1 MLGWTFL
8 GRLPCA
14 TFLSEITPILQV
26 SKHVHHPHHQSLKPH
41 PTGQISKALVL
52 QCDSVLYS
60 GCKPKFSNYAKGE
73 VNAEYM
79 TGPYVV
85 GASFASENILYLLW
99 LRMELGI
106 TASMLTDVP
115 PVEIGPNGEK
125 ICPWQK
131 VWLDGLRSLRDR
143 EVYVMST
150 DLFKTKFDNHAR
162 YADHEE
168 NMRRDSFDAGQ
179 DLPDGERALS
189 IMDWE
194 RRQLLIVAAENN
206 LTIVHLEGDYTKTET
221 AWPIWYPTGN

>member
-1 MLGWTFL
+1 MY
-8 GRLPCA
+8 
-14 TFLSEITPILQV
+14 
-26 SKHVHHPHHQSLKPH
+26 VHRPHHQSLKCPH
-41 PTGQISKALVL
+41 HSGQISKALVL
-52 QCDSVLYS
+52 QCESVAYG
-60 GCKPKFSNYAKGE
+60 GCTPKFSNYAKGH

-79 TGPYVV
+79 KGPYVV
-85 GASFASENILYLLW
+85 GASFASENIKFLLW
-99 LRMELGI
+99 MRKQLGI
-106 TASMLTDVP
+106 TDSMLTDVP
-115 PVEIGPNGEK
+115 PVETGPNGEK

-131 VWLDGLRSLRDR
+131 KWLDGLKSLKNR

-194 RRQLLIVAAENN
+194 RRQLLIVAAQNN
-206 LTIVHLEGDYTKTET
+206 LTIVHVKGDDNKIVT
-221 AWPIWYPTGN
+221 AWPIWYPSGK

>member
-1 MLGWTFL
+1 MHNT
-8 GRLPCA
+8 
-14 TFLSEITPILQV
+14 
-26 SKHVHHPHHQSLKPH
+26 HHHSSLKCPH

-52 QCDSVLYS
+52 QCDSVLYND
-60 GCKPKFSNYAKGE
+60 CKPKFSNYAEGK

-79 TGPYVV
+79 KGPYVV
-85 GASFASENILYLLW
+85 GASFASENIHYLLYL
-99 LRMELGI
+99 RKELGI
-106 TASMLTDVP
+106 TVSMLTDVP
-115 PVEIGPNGEK
+115 PVETGPNGEK
-125 ICPWQK
+125 ICPWQR

-206 LTIVHLEGDYTKTET
+206 LTIIHLEGNYDKRET
-221 AWPIWYPTGN
+221 T